1 MTIKIVYGAQ
11 FHQRSATN
19 RGRKLTKTLFMVTV
33 VSLLLTFLLLTFFH
47 HEKIFSSDK
56 DDSSDGDDYL
66 DSLFFFKYL
75 LT

>member
-33 VSLLLTFLLLTFFH
+33 VSLLLTFFH